1 MGGGE
6 GVGGEGIR
14 TGALPGFDF
23 CVLHFDF
30 LFALWVSAAQR
41 KSKCK
46 MQNAKVNMMHRT
58 PGLHVVGLLGGVA
71 SGKSLVARQLCELG
85 AGALDGDA
93 AGHEVLRWPE
103 VEQRARARWGDG
115 IFGADGH
122 IHRPALAAIVFAR
135 TPQGRRELEY
145 LEQIT
150 HPQIATLLRREI
162 ERLAAEGFSVAV
174 LDAPVMLK
182 AGWDRLCDRIVF
194 VDVPDE
200 VRRQRAKERGWSQE
214 DFMAREAAQEPLQ
227 IKRDR
232 ADAVIDNS
240 GSPAATR
247 KQVERLWQS
256 LVLPAA

>member
-1 MGGGE
+1 M
-6 GVGGEGIR
+6 
-14 TGALPGFDF
+14 
-23 CVLHFDF
+23 HFDF
-30 LFALWVSAAQR
+30 LLAFWVSATQR

-46 MQNAKVNMMHRT
+46 MQNAKVEMTHRI
-58 PGLHVVGLLGGVA
+58 PALRVVGLLGGVA

-85 AGALDGDA
+85 AGPLDGDA

-103 VEQRARARWGDG
+103 VEQLALARWGDG
-115 IFGADGH
+115 IFEANGH
-122 IHRPALAAIVFAR
+122 IRRPALAAIVFAP
-135 TPQGRRELEY
+135 TTEGRRELEY

-150 HPQIATLLRREI
+150 HPNIAKLLRRDI
-162 ERLAAEGFSVAV
+162 ERLAAEGCSVAV

-194 VDVPDE
+194 IDAPDE
-200 VRRQRAKERGWSQE
+200 VRQRRATERGWSQE

-227 IKRDR
+227 TKRDR

-240 GSPAATR
+240 GTPEATR
-247 KQVERLWQS
+247 NQVQRLWQS